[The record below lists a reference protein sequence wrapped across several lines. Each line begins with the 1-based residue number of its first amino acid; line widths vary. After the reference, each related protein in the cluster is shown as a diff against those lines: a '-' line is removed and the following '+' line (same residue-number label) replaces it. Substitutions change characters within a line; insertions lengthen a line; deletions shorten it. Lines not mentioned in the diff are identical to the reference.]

1 MSEDKTVRYVKL
13 ETPSPIRGRSV
24 GLSREERELLLRS
37 GSIDTTCESPAP
49 DGSGRVRISQDQ
61 AEAPAEMAGLPRI
74 AEEWTARIVESFD
87 LCGQVRYI
95 LQVRLPPRKW
105 LIRRSYRD
113 FEQLDSE
120 LRRAVGSAGL
130 PTLPPRSSGN
140 LLDLLGPSAEFL
152 AAREKGLQRY
162 LDTLAASRLPVRS
175 HAAVRA
181 FLRAPDPSRRTVFVL
196 DPDAPPL
203 PTDFP
208 DLPAEDAW
216 PAGASAAQRAAIR
229 AAVNK
234 AAAALR
240 VLYVFQ
246 QTLETDDTPVKRSI
260 TFDQHRVRVR
270 AAVAALEHFAPEIEA
285 LCRDAASLHWSRLA
299 AFDAECARVCGQA
312 LTWARA
318 FDDEEAAVIRRAVGN
333 EHAVVRPI
341 AYYQRAG
348 AAALQHWRARAAGN
362 RWEAAPEAVG
372 RLLDEIEREM
382 EVRSDA
388 EQTVSVQELRDV
400 FDQLRRGRDLATTST
415 VASHEPHSADVL
427 AALRKRAADLAASVD
442 TILSLPLD
450 AGAASERLGLLYRVD
465 QLESDVQS
473 AREHIAAHI
482 HENALSPSLQEIVLH
497 GPPGGDGAGAA
508 AESTQ
513 STEDGSAA
521 TAIELPQIG
530 SSKEDDNS
538 EEDSV
543 PPASPV
549 EAEMSVCTR
558 VLDDVLTKVEELR
571 KALTA
576 SPVPPT
582 DV

>member
-1 MSEDKTVRYVKL
+1 MSEDKAVRYVKL
-13 ETPSPIRGRSV
+13 ETPSPMRPRPL
-24 GLSREERELLLRS
+24 GLSREERELLQRS
-37 GSIDTTCESPAP
+37 GSVDTTCESPAP

-87 LCGQVRYI
+87 LCGHVRYI
-95 LQVRLPPRKW
+95 LQVRMPPRKW

-113 FEQLDSE
+113 FEQLDGE
-120 LRRAVGSAGL
+120 LRRSVGAAGL
-130 PTLPPRSSGN
+130 PSLPPKTSGN

-152 AAREKGLQRY
+152 AARQTGLQRY

-181 FLRAPDPSRRTVFVL
+181 FLRAPDPRRRTVFVL

-216 PAGASAAQRAAIR
+216 PAGASPALRSAIR
-229 AAVNK
+229 SAVNK

-270 AAVAALEHFAPEIEA
+270 AAVAALERFAPEIEA
-285 LCRDAASLHWSRLA
+285 LCREAAALHWSKLA

-312 LTWARA
+312 LAWARA
-318 FDDEEAAVIRRAVGN
+318 FDDEEAAVIRRVVGN
-333 EHAVVRPI
+333 EHTVVRPI

-348 AAALQHWRARAAGN
+348 AAALQHWRARAADN
-362 RWEAAPEAVG
+362 KWEAAPEAVG
-372 RLLDEIEREM
+372 RLLDEIEHEM

-400 FDQLRRGRDLATTST
+400 FDQLRRGRDLATST
-415 VASHEPHSADVL
+415 QAIAHQPHTADVL
-427 AALRKRAADLAASVD
+427 AALRKRVADLGASVD
-442 TILSLPLD
+442 TILSLPQD
-450 AGAASERLGLLYRVD
+450 AATASERLGLLYRVD
-465 QLESDVQS
+465 QLESDVQN

-482 HENALSPSLQEIVLH
+482 RDNALSPSLQDIVH
-497 GPPGGDGAGAA
+497 PAA
-508 AESTQ
+508 AHVPSSDEQQAPDSV
-513 STEDGSAA
+513 
-521 TAIELPQIG
+521 AIEMPDL
-530 SSKEDDNS
+530 SSTAKDEGE

-549 EAEMSVCTR
+549 EAEISVCGH
-558 VLDDVLTKVEELR
+558 VLDDVLAKVQQLR

-576 SPVPPT
+576 APVP
-582 DV
+582 VAGV